1 MGTTRRVHRAL
12 AVSSLVTALVGGWSG
27 PAQAGPADCA
37 DFGNRIDFT
46 LKANL
51 EITEHGTKCVITGTV
66 DGNVTVAD
74 ESATCDEPPAG
85 VGQQA
90 AELTAANLIGGTVLG
105 NVKSSGGRCAMVWLR
120 DGSKVDGNVIH
131 RAGGNLGFLDAPGAT
146 EHPGATVTGNVIL
159 RGGRLWATGAATTNR
174 VDGNIICNGGA
185 PRGPDGADPVKGQLG
200 SGSNTDWDG
209 FQGDVDGTIGGKYIG
224 C

>member
-1 MGTTRRVHRAL
+1 MGTTRRVHALVFCVLVVAL
-12 AVSSLVTALVGGWSG
+12 AEG
-27 PAQAGPADCA
+27 PAGLAQARPVDCA

-105 NVKSSGGRCAMVWLR
+105 NIKSSGRRCAMVWLR
-120 DGSKVDGNVIH
+120 DGSTVDGNVIH
-131 RAGGNLGFLDAPGAT
+131 GAGGNLGFLDTPEAT

-159 RGGRLWATGAATTNR
+159 RGGRLWATGSSITNR
-174 VDGNIICNGGA
+174 VDGNIVCNGGA

-200 SGSNTDWDG
+200 SGSSTDWDG

>member
-1 MGTTRRVHRAL
+1 MGTTRRVH
-12 AVSSLVTALVGGWSG
+12 SLVFCVLVAALVGGLPG
-27 PAQAGPADCA
+27 LAQAGPVDCA

-51 EITEHGTKCVITGTV
+51 EITEHGTKCVITGIV

-90 AELTAANLIGGTVLG
+90 PELTAANLIGGTVLG

-120 DGSKVDGNVIH
+120 DGSTVDGNVIH
-131 RAGGNLGFLDAPGAT
+131 GAGGNLGFLDAPGAT

-159 RGGRLWATGAATTNR
+159 RGGRLWATGSAITNR

-185 PRGPDGADPVKGQLG
+185 PRGPEGADPVKGRLG
-200 SGSNTDWDG
+200 SGSSTDWDG

>member
-1 MGTTRRVHRAL
+1 MGSTRRVHAAL
-12 AVSSLVTALVGGWSG
+12 ALSLLVAALVGGTAL
-27 PAQAGPADCA
+27 PAQARPVNCA
-37 DFGNRIDFT
+37 DFNNRIDFT

-90 AELTAANLIGGTVLG
+90 AELTAANLVGGTVLG

-120 DGSKVDGNVIH
+120 DGSTVDGNVIH

-159 RGGRLWATGAATTNR
+159 RGGRLWATGSATRNR
-174 VDGNIICNGGA
+174 VDGNLICNGGA
-185 PRGPDGADPVKGQLG
+185 PRGPDGADPVNGELG

-209 FQGDVDGTIGGKYIG
+209 AGDVDGTIGGKYIG

>member
-1 MGTTRRVHRAL
+1 MGSTRRVHAAL
-12 AVSSLVTALVGGWSG
+12 ALSLLVALVGGPAG
-27 PAQAGPADCA
+27 PAQASPVDCA
-37 DFGNRIDFT
+37 DFSNRIDFT

-66 DGNVTVAD
+66 DGNVTVSD
-74 ESATCDEPPAG
+74 ESRVCDEPPAG

-120 DGSKVDGNVIH
+120 DGSTIDGNVIH
-131 RAGGNLGFLDAPGAT
+131 GAGGNLGFLDAPGAT
-146 EHPGATVTGNVIL
+146 EHPGATVKGNVIL
-159 RGGRLWATGAATTNR
+159 RAGRLWATGSATTNR
-174 VDGNIICNGGA
+174 VDGNIVCNGGA